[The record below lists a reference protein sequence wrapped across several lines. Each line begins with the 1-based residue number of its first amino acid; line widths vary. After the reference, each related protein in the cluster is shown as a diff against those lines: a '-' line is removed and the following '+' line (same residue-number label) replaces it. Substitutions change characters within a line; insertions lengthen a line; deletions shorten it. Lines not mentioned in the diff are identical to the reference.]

1 VPGEAAGDD
10 DLLAGPEHGVTIRP
24 ARAGGADLDAL
35 VRLFEQLHALQVA
48 WRLFEPRPDL
58 LDEIRS
64 RYRTLI
70 DDPDA
75 RVLIAESA
83 GQPVGM
89 AIGTIGAPSSVSD
102 EPALIIAN
110 LVVDP
115 EQRGRGIGRALVDE
129 LARFAHRRGV
139 ATLTIR
145 TFAANHDAYEFWA
158 GLGFLPLWVQM
169 VRKNPDPSGG
179 SQ

>member
-1 VPGEAAGDD
+1 VPGEAAGEDAPREAA
-10 DLLAGPEHGVTIRP
+10 AGVSIRR
-24 ARAGGADLDAL
+24 ARADRADLDAL
-35 VRLFEQLHALQVA
+35 LWLFEQLHALQVA
-48 WRLFEPRPDL
+48 WRVFEPRPDL
-58 LDEIRS
+58 LKEVRS
-64 RYRTLI
+64 RYRALV

-75 RVLIAESA
+75 MVLIAES
-83 GQPVGM
+83 GGRPVAM

-102 EPALIIAN
+102 EPALTIAN

-115 EQRGRGIGRALVDE
+115 GHRGRGVGRALVDE

-145 TFAANHDAYEFWA
+145 SFTANHDAYEFWA

-169 VRKNPDPSGG
+169 VRKDPDPSGG

>member
-1 VPGEAAGDD
+1 VHGEAAGDD
-10 DLLAGPEHGVTIRP
+10 ASGEDATDLSIRR
-24 ARAGGADLDAL
+24 ARADGADLDTLVAL
-35 VRLFEQLHALQVA
+35 FDQLHALQVA

-58 LDEIRS
+58 VEEVRS
-64 RYRTLI
+64 RYRALV

-75 RVLIAESA
+75 LVLIAET
-83 GQPVGM
+83 GGRPVGM

-102 EPALIIAN
+102 EPALTVAN

-115 EQRGRGIGRALVDE
+115 GHRGRGVGRALVAE
-129 LARFAHRRGV
+129 LAQLADRRGV
-139 ATLTIR
+139 ATLSIR

-169 VRKNPDPSGG
+169 VRKSPDPSGG